1 MKRIGWLLVLAFNF
15 SLFTFAQQGL
25 DANGVRDLTLD
36 SLDRAN
42 QVRPVSGSSRRGQN
56 PVLFLVGNSTMRN
69 GTLGNGNNGQWGWGY
84 FCHEWFDEQRVT
96 VENHAL
102 GGTSPRTFY
111 RQLWPAVL
119 KGVEAGDFV
128 VLELGHN
135 DNGPVD
141 EGRARSSI
149 QPALADDSLLVTIK
163 ETGRQEWVYTF
174 GGYVRRFVNEIRAKG
189 ATPILLTLTPRN
201 AYTDEAQTVI
211 DRKLTTFTPW
221 IRALASELHTP
232 LIDLNDLSATK
243 LERYGRWKADYHFFG
258 DKIHS
263 SAFGARMNAASFAEG
278 LEQCNDPQVSLL
290 KQALLPEKLHP
301 ASLKGAGASGDSG
314 NSGKSGKS
322 ETSVSA
328 APTTKK
334 PKRPTVF
341 LTGDSTVKNSDAD
354 PDGMWGWGAVA
365 YEVFDSTKCTVINA
379 AKAGRSTRTFLEEGR
394 WDAVYNSIE
403 PGDYVLIQFGH
414 NDIGPI
420 DAQKERGT
428 IATAADTCHVY
439 HLQSNGQYRVVYS
452 FGWYLKKFI
461 GDVRERGGIPVL
473 VSLTPRNEWPHG
485 KIERRNDSY
494 GRWYRQVAEETG
506 VEFIDLHNLSAD
518 RMDKMGR
525 ERAAALFNHDHT
537 HSSLA
542 GARHTARCIA
552 KGIKQQKSP
561 LRHFLK

>member
-69 GTLGNGNNGQWGWGY
+69 GTLGNGNNGQWGWGF

-278 LEQCNDPQVSLL
+278 LEQCNDPQVALL

-301 ASLKGAGASGDSG
+301 ASLKGAGASGNSG

-322 ETSVSA
+322 KTSVSA
-328 APTTKK
+328 APTKKK